1 MASGSRQTSPEK
13 KRTTQSQR
21 TTAARSTASR
31 GTRTTSTRT
40 TSKRKKKKKINS
52 AAFNE
57 AALFIA
63 LGVALILFISNF
75 GLAGKV
81 GTFFAALQF
90 GTFGVF
96 AYIFPIVLVL
106 GTVIMLRKGKNSGVA
121 RVKFVAAFIGAMFV
135 CSFIEMIVGGY
146 AKVEKLSDYYNF
158 VQPAKKGG
166 GIVGGAVCSFLTPAV
181 GKVGAYIIIIIFIL
195 IAILIISERS
205 IIKSLTSGSKKMLTS
220 AKDDI
225 NEYKEES
232 EKKRALRQEQR
243 EQKQQEE
250 QQRRRFDKK
259 VSGVDFSIEIPRE
272 HKRTDIL
279 GPKMPESENMR
290 TQAAGKLSDGEVTEV
305 FQNDRY
311 SENIIEIEPKNAV
324 NKDIEGG
331 LFNMSR
337 SDRGKKG
344 KAKKETA
351 DNTAGAADDELFSR
365 KYSEPAA
372 ADEHKG
378 LDSDAPKSNDNADY
392 DNGYGDDVYANTD
405 YDDAFKRTDNDDASK
420 RIDNDDT
427 FEKDDDGTFDV
438 TDYGDAYESSYDDA
452 RTGSEVDDYT
462 YGEHLQELPEDDGME
477 QWQQESIDA
486 AGRAVLKD
494 IRDGVHT
501 PAGNERKTQNT
512 TMASEKAGRNVPGVN
527 GTEKTAEQVDAEIN
541 EELRQSEELNEE
553 IIEKPYE
560 FPPVE
565 LLHKGSA
572 SNTTSQKELRETAMK
587 LQQTLANFGVRV
599 TVSDVSCGPAVTRY
613 EIQPEQGV
621 KVSRIVSLADDI
633 KLNLAAADIRI
644 EAPIPGKAAVGIEVP
659 NKETSG
665 VSLRELI
672 ESKPF
677 EESKSPIAFGVGK
690 DIAGQ
695 VVVADIAKMPHV
707 LIAGATG
714 SGKSVCINTIIM
726 SILYRAKPS
735 EVKLIM
741 IDPKVVELS
750 VYNGI
755 PHLMIPVVTDSKKA
769 AGALNWAV
777 AEMDD
782 RYKKFAQAG
791 VRDLKGYNAK
801 VEQLKDIEAEN
812 KPAKLPQLVII
823 IDELADLMMIAK
835 NEVEDAIVRLAQLA
849 RAAGIHL
856 VIATQRPSVDVI
868 TGLIKAN
875 VPSRIAFAVSSGVDS
890 RTILDMV
897 GAEKLLGKGDML
909 FSPAGY
915 PKPARIQGAFV
926 SDDEVSAVVDFLKA
940 NCGED
945 GGYHDD
951 VAQKINNPAFAESQ
965 AFGNEYDDY
974 FAEAGRYLIEKG
986 KGSVSIL
993 QRVYRIGFNRAARI
1007 MDQLEEAGVMGPEEG
1022 TKPRKVL
1029 MTMEEFEELLKKL

>member
-1 MASGSRQTSPEK
+1 M
-13 KRTTQSQR
+13 
-21 TTAARSTASR
+21 
-31 GTRTTSTRT
+31 
-40 TSKRKKKKKINS
+40 
-52 AAFNE
+52 
-57 AALFIA
+57 
-63 LGVALILFISNF
+63 LITI
-75 GLAGKV
+75 
-81 GTFFAALQF
+81 
-90 GTFGVF
+90 
-96 AYIFPIVLVL
+96 
-106 GTVIMLRKGKNSGVA
+106 
-121 RVKFVAAFIGAMFV
+121 
-135 CSFIEMIVGGY
+135 
-146 AKVEKLSDYYNF
+146 
-158 VQPAKKGG
+158 
-166 GIVGGAVCSFLTPAV
+166 
-181 GKVGAYIIIIIFIL
+181 
-195 IAILIISERS
+195 
-205 IIKSLTSGSKKMLTS
+205 
-220 AKDDI
+220 
-225 NEYKEES
+225 
-232 EKKRALRQEQR
+232 
-243 EQKQQEE
+243 
-250 QQRRRFDKK
+250 
-259 VSGVDFSIEIPRE
+259 
-272 HKRTDIL
+272 
-279 GPKMPESENMR
+279 
-290 TQAAGKLSDGEVTEV
+290 
-305 FQNDRY
+305 
-311 SENIIEIEPKNAV
+311 
-324 NKDIEGG
+324 
-331 LFNMSR
+331 
-337 SDRGKKG
+337 
-344 KAKKETA
+344 
-351 DNTAGAADDELFSR
+351 
-365 KYSEPAA
+365 
-372 ADEHKG
+372 
-378 LDSDAPKSNDNADY
+378 
-392 DNGYGDDVYANTD
+392 TD
-405 YDDAFKRTDNDDASK
+405 YDDAFKRA
-420 RIDNDDT
+420 DNDDT
-427 FEKDDDGTFDV
+427 FKENDSDNSFERDNDGAYNV
-438 TDYGDAYESSYDDA
+438 TDYDDAYGSSYDDA
-452 RTGSEVDDYT
+452 PTGSEADDYT

-494 IRDGVHT
+494 IRDGVHAT
-501 PAGNERKTQNT
+501 AGNEGKTQNI
-512 TMASEKAGRNVPGVN
+512 TMTSEKAGRNVPGVN

-926 SDDEVSAVVDFLKA
+926 SDDEVSAVVEFLKA
-940 NCGED
+940 NCDEA

>member
-1 MASGSRQTSPEK
+1 MASTGNTSSEK
-13 KRTTQSQR
+13 KRTTQSRRTASQQR
-21 TTAARSTASR
+21 TAASKPAASK
-31 GTRTTSTRT
+31 GTRTSASR
-40 TSKRKKKKKINS
+40 SSSKKRKKKKVNS
-52 AAFNE
+52 AAFTE

-63 LGVALILFISNF
+63 LAVALILFISNF
-75 GLAGKV
+75 GLAGKA
-81 GTFFAALQF
+81 GTFFAAIQF
-90 GTFGVF
+90 GTFGIF
-96 AYIFPIVLVL
+96 AYIFPVVLVV

-121 RVKFVAAFIGAMFV
+121 RVKFITAFIGAMFV
-135 CSFIEMIVGGY
+135 CAFIEMVGGGY
-146 AKVEKLSDYYNF
+146 IKLEKLSDYYNF
-158 VQPAKKGG
+158 EVPLKKGG

-181 GKVGAYIIIIIFIL
+181 GKVGTYIIIIVFII
-195 IAILIISERS
+195 IAVLIISERS
-205 IIKSLTSGSKKMLTS
+205 IIRSLTNGSRKVINT

-232 EKKRALRQEQR
+232 EKKRAIRQEQR
-243 EQKQQEE
+243 ELKEE
-250 QQRRRFDKK
+250 QQRQRRRFDQK
-259 VSGVDFSIEIPRE
+259 VSGVDLSIEIPGTNR
-272 HKRTDIL
+272 RNDIL
-279 GPKMPESENMR
+279 GPKQPEAENMR
-290 TQAAGKLSDGEVTEV
+290 TSAAGRLSGPDVAEV

-311 SENIIEIEPKNAV
+311 SENIIEIDSDENSDESTGGIFNLPKSAHSKRDKSVAAKSNDIGPV
-324 NKDIEGG
+324 VSDKDK
-331 LFNMSR
+331 SAR
-337 SDRGKKG
+337 
-344 KAKKETA
+344 
-351 DNTAGAADDELFSR
+351 AADDSLFAREYDKQEEYHDIHGDDSSA
-365 KYSEPAA
+365 Y
-372 ADEHKG
+372 ADE
-378 LDSDAPKSNDNADY
+378 AYTEADY
-392 DNGYGDDVYANTD
+392 ADEAYRKEPV
-405 YDDAFKRTDNDDASK
+405 
-420 RIDNDDT
+420 
-427 FEKDDDGTFDV
+427 DDDL
-438 TDYGDAYESSYDDA
+438 
-452 RTGSEVDDYT
+452 VDDYADYSQEQT
-462 YGEHLQELPEDDGME
+462 SYRNESADSDYAYGEHLQELPEDDGLE
-477 QWQQESIDA
+477 QWQRQ
-486 AGRAVLKD
+486 
-494 IRDGVHT
+494 
-501 PAGNERKTQNT
+501 
-512 TMASEKAGRNVPGVN
+512 
-527 GTEKTAEQVDAEIN
+527 EKTDAVGRTVLEGLQKQTPGTGMKHDSAGTGGADKMGTSSSASARGAQPEKTMEQVDAEID
-541 EELRQSEELNEE
+541 EEVRHSEQLSEE
-553 IIEKPYE
+553 IVEKPYE

-565 LLHKGSA
+565 LLHRGKST
-572 SNTTSQKELRETAMK
+572 SSTSQKELRDTAVK
-587 LQQTLANFGVRV
+587 LQQTLSNFGVRV

-665 VSLRELI
+665 VTLRELI

-801 VEQLKDIEAEN
+801 VEQLKDIEAED

-926 SDDEVSAVVDFLKA
+926 SDDEVSAVVEFLKA
-940 NCGED
+940 NCGES

-951 VAQKINNPAFAESQ
+951 VARKIDNPAFAESQ
-965 AFGNEYDDY
+965 AFGNDYDDY

-1029 MTMEEFEELLKKL
+1029 MTMDEFEELLQKL

>member
-1 MASGSRQTSPEK
+1 MAASRQTSPEK
-13 KRTTQSQR
+13 KRTTQSHG
-21 TTAARSTASR
+21 TTAKSAATGSKKTASSGSR
-31 GTRTTSTRT
+31 ALSGSRS
-40 TSKRKKKKKINS
+40 RKKKKKISS

-63 LGVALILFISNF
+63 LAVALILFISNF
-75 GLAGKV
+75 GLAGKF
-81 GTFFAALQF
+81 GTFFEALQF
-90 GTFGVF
+90 GTFGVL
-96 AYIFPIVLVL
+96 AYIFPPELVL
-106 GTVIMLRKGKNSGVA
+106 GTYLMMRKGKKSGVA
-121 RVKFVAAFIGAMFV
+121 RVKFITAFIGSFFV
-135 CSFIEMIVGGY
+135 CAFIEMINGAY
-146 AKVEKLSDYYNF
+146 KSMEKLSGYYNF
-158 VQPAKKGG
+158 AVPVKKGG
-166 GIVGGAVCSFLTPAV
+166 GIIGGSICSFLTPAV
-181 GKVGAYIIIIIFIL
+181 GKVGAYIIIVVFII

-205 IIKSLTSGSKKMLTS
+205 ILKGLSSGSRKVFKT

-225 NEYKEES
+225 CEYKEES
-232 EKKRALRQEQR
+232 EKKRVQR
-243 EQKQQEE
+243 EEAREQEITR
-250 QQRRRFDKK
+250 RRRFDQK

-272 HKRTDIL
+272 RRDVDTADRL
-279 GPKMPESENMR
+279 PQAENMR
-290 TQAAGKLSDGEVTEV
+290 RRNSGIAGAEVEEV

-311 SENIIEIEPKNAV
+311 SENIIDISPENAVSGSVISLKKRKNAV
-324 NKDIEGG
+324 TAKPVTPDVKE
-331 LFNMSR
+331 NMNEVS
-337 SDRGKKG
+337 
-344 KAKKETA
+344 E
-351 DNTAGAADDELFSR
+351 AGFKPDV
-365 KYSEPAA
+365 SEITEYKPQ
-372 ADEHKG
+372 
-378 LDSDAPKSNDNADY
+378 
-392 DNGYGDDVYANTD
+392 
-405 YDDAFKRTDNDDASK
+405 
-420 RIDNDDT
+420 
-427 FEKDDDGTFDV
+427 
-438 TDYGDAYESSYDDA
+438 
-452 RTGSEVDDYT
+452 DDYT
-462 YGEHLQELPEDDGME
+462 GYEASEEKNEQTYSSYGEHLQELPEDDGME
-477 QWQQESIDA
+477 QWSRQAEVDA
-486 AGRAVLKD
+486 AGRAVPENIK
-494 IRDGVHT
+494 RQQ
-501 PAGNERKTQNT
+501 PAQPEKSTAAEVRKSVEPQASKNKEPER
-512 TMASEKAGRNVPGVN
+512 TM
-527 GTEKTAEQVDAEIN
+527 EQVDAEID

-553 IIEKPYE
+553 IVEEEYK

-565 LLHKGSA
+565 LLHRGRSA
-572 SNTTSQKELRETAMK
+572 NSTSDKELHDTAMK
-587 LQQTLANFGVRV
+587 LQQTLSNFGVRV

-665 VSLRELI
+665 VTLRELI

-726 SILYRAKPS
+726 SILFRAKPS

-801 VEQLKDIEAEN
+801 IEQLKEIEAEN
-812 KPAKLPQLVII
+812 KPARMPQLVII

-926 SDDEVSAVVDFLKA
+926 SDDEVSAVVEFLKA
-940 NCGED
+940 NCGET
-945 GGYHDD
+945 GGYHND
-951 VAQKINNPAFAESQ
+951 VAEKINNPAFAESQ
-965 AFGNEYDDY
+965 AFGNDYDDY

-1029 MTMEEFEELLKKL
+1029 MSMEEFEELLAKL